1 MTDARAF
8 RVPRPGSLRLVVL
21 VGVAALVSLVS
32 LTGCRYVPD
41 RLRDLADIGR
51 VSAGP
56 CIGLGVEVKA
66 TGLLHPS
73 LGIVT
78 RSARVGWDSRH
89 CYLFWPE
96 REAFFPMSIPR
107 TAAYE
112 AATLHPV
119 SAAMPAF
126 YARRSRNPMQDCTS
140 ISRLFFSPPPGRRDD
155 DLGVLWR
162 VVSTVTDFEAGAAL
176 GIVSARV
183 GVNAAEIVDFVLGFF
198 MIDIAGDDGATM
210 AARKRDAGG

>member
-1 MTDARAF
+1 MADAQASQSPCSRSCRTIAL
-8 RVPRPGSLRLVVL
+8 VVVAVLGSLIF
-21 VGVAALVSLVS
+21 

-41 RLRDLADIGR
+41 RMRDLADIGR
-51 VSAGP
+51 VSVGP
-56 CIGLGVEVKA
+56 CMGLGVEVKA

-73 LGIVT
+73 LGTAT

-107 TAAYE
+107 TAARE
-112 AATLHPV
+112 AAGLQPV

-126 YARRSRNPMQDCTS
+126 YSRRSTSPIHDCTS
-140 ISRLFFSPPPGRRDD
+140 ISRLFYSPPPGRHDD
-155 DLGVLWR
+155 DLGILWR
-162 VVSTVTDFEAGAAL
+162 FVSTVTDIEAGAAL

-183 GVNAAEIVDFVLGFF
+183 GVNAAEVVDLVLGFA

-210 AARKRDAGG
+210 AARKRNGGG